1 MKHRESA
8 VRFWKV
14 MVLCMACLLLLP
26 VHSLAAEGRKTIK
39 VGFFAFDGY
48 HMMDE
53 NGNRS
58 GYGYDFLRLAA
69 RYLDLDYEY
78 IGYDKSWDEIQEML
92 KNGEID
98 LLTSIQKTPE

>member
-1 MKHRESA
+1 MESHGPLYGLFA
-8 VRFWKV
+8 F
-14 MVLCMACLLLLP
+14 
-26 VHSLAAEGRKTIK
+26 AAGSFSGGGGQKTIK

-58 GYGYDFLRLAA
+58 GYGYAFLRLAA

-98 LLTSIQKTPE
+98 LLTSIQKTPERGAF